1 MVSYCKLVGVK
12 SFVFEIKS
20 CKDVPVNLHQM
31 NGFFLKFNI
40 YLFGCIGSYLWHARS
55 LVEAF

>member
-31 NGFFLKFNI
+31 NGFFFLI
-40 YLFGCIGSYLWHARS
+40 
-55 LVEAF
+55 